1 MSLAS
6 QNGGSGSGA
15 GSDIPASQP
24 TMLGPVSPEP
34 SAAAPATDPPADVD
48 TEPSFSPRKMP
59 EPKICGVCGTQPGK
73 YKCPRCSMP
82 YCSVPCNKQH
92 KENHPPDQPK
102 PQPPPTAQKATEPS
116 NNDPYAILLDH
127 RQTFAR
133 LFEKYPSLPAEL
145 IRIQQTTL
153 PPSSDN
159 NSSSGFPIPGINSSN
174 NSYKSKQVPW
184 TRDVGLRKG
193 AAALRKAR
201 TDPSETGDGVREF
214 CELVLFLLSKQ
225 KEGGAEVVGKV
236 REEVAAEDM
245 EVIERLLRE
254 EGG

>member
-1 MSLAS
+1 MSFAS
-6 QNGGSGSGA
+6 QNGGGGTD
-15 GSDIPASQP
+15 SDISAAQP

-34 SAAAPATDPPADVD
+34 SSAIAADPAADVD
-48 TEPSFSPRKMP
+48 TEPSFPTRKMP
-59 EPKICGVCGTQPGK
+59 EPKLCGVCGAQPGK

-102 PQPPPTAQKATEPS
+102 PQPSPAAQQATEPS

-153 PPSSDN
+153 PPSSD
-159 NSSSGFPIPGINSSN
+159 GLPIPGLN
-174 NSYKSKQVPW
+174 NNKNKQTTW

-225 KEGGAEVVGKV
+225 KEGGAEVVDRV
-236 REEVAAEDM
+236 REEVAAEEM
-245 EVIERLLRE
+245 GVIERLLRE